1 MKNKLKIFAAAFSI
15 IALAAPNI
23 YAASNISYD
32 FKPAQAE
39 YKVLLDGQSYQIP
52 DEVTFANGTISVSL
66 ETYKENL
73 QNSASQVSTIDYDNG
88 LLTFKGGVTL
98 SRIANEYVPIVSKS
112 GNLNDSINYDN
123 VKQYFEKYQLLNKLK
138 SKKVEYE
145 NSILQTT
152 DENELKKF
160 NAFVS
165 NYEDDIERIEN
176 LKVTELSQ
184 TIYSSIPYLAVN
196 YTFTEGYNSEDNSVS
211 LKIAPTYY
219 LYSII
224 FRDLRLS
231 TLQYSINS
239 NNYVSVPNFDKDTYT
254 YTIKLPSSVAD
265 NATITTKSKGYM
277 DNVLQ
282 SNNYTD
288 YDLDLEVIDDTIELK
303 NGTGTAKVKVVYDM
317 YGSLGENAD
326 TTFSTNP
333 EREYTI
339 YFTKYDFLKGDLDRN
354 GAVNANDAAVA
365 LDLYKYGNATDEDMQ
380 IGDMNEDGVI
390 NANDAA
396 LILDVYKYGY

>member
-1 MKNKLKIFAAAFSI
+1 MKNKLKVLAAAFLSI
-15 IALAAPNI
+15 AIATPNI
-23 YAASNISYD
+23 YATSNISYD
-32 FKPAQAE
+32 FKPAQAK
-39 YKVLLDGQSYQIP
+39 YKVLLDGQSYQVP

-66 ETYKENL
+66 ETYKGNL
-73 QNSASQVSTIDYDNG
+73 QNSASQVSTLDYENG

-98 SRIANEYVPIVSKS
+98 SKIANEYVPIVSSS
-112 GNLNDSINYDN
+112 GTLNSSINYDN
-123 VKQYFEKYQLLNKLK
+123 VKGYFEKYQLLNKLK
-138 SKKVEYE
+138 SKKVEYQ
-145 NSILQTT
+145 NSLQQTT
-152 DENELKKF
+152 DEDEIKKF
-160 NAFVS
+160 NAFIS
-165 NYEDDIERIEN
+165 NYEEDIERIED
-176 LKVTELSQ
+176 LKVTELNQ
-184 TIYSSIPYLAVN
+184 TIFSSIPYLAVN
-196 YTFTEGYNSEDNSVS
+196 YTFTEGYNYEDDSVR
-211 LKIAPTYY
+211 LNIAPTYY
-219 LYSII
+219 LYSVI

-239 NNYVSVPNFDKDTYT
+239 SNYVSVPKFDKDTYT

-265 NATITTKSKGYM
+265 NATIKTKSKGYM

-303 NGTGTAKVKVVYDM
+303 NGIGTAKVRVVYDM
-317 YGSLGENAD
+317 YGSLGEYAD
-326 TTFSTNP
+326 TTFNSNP

-380 IGDMNEDGVI
+380 IGDMNNDGVI

>member
-254 YTIKLPSSVAD
+254 YTIKLPDSVAD

>member
-1 MKNKLKIFAAAFSI
+1 MKNKLKVLAAAFLSI
-15 IALAAPNI
+15 AVATPNI

-32 FKPAQAE
+32 FKPAQAK
-39 YKVLLDGQSYQIP
+39 YKVLLDGQSYQVP

-66 ETYKENL
+66 ETYKKNL
-73 QNSASQVSTIDYDNG
+73 QNSASQVSTLDYENG

-98 SRIANEYVPIVSKS
+98 SRIANEYVPIVSSS
-112 GNLNDSINYDN
+112 GTLNSNVNYDN
-123 VKQYFEKYQLLNKLK
+123 VKGYFEKYQLLNKLK
-138 SKKVEYE
+138 SKKVEYQ
-145 NSILQTT
+145 NSLQQTT
-152 DENELKKF
+152 DEDEIKKF
-160 NAFVS
+160 NAFIS
-165 NYEDDIERIEN
+165 NYEEDIERIED
-176 LKVTELSQ
+176 LKVTELNQ
-184 TIYSSIPYLAVN
+184 TIFSSIPYLAVN
-196 YTFTEGYNSEDNSVS
+196 YTFTEGYNYEDDSVR
-211 LKIAPTYY
+211 LNIAPTYY
-219 LYSII
+219 LYSVI

-239 NNYVSVPNFDKDTYT
+239 SNYVSVPKFDKDTYT

-265 NATITTKSKGYM
+265 NATIKTKSKGYM

-303 NGTGTAKVKVVYDM
+303 NGIGTAKVRVVYDM
-317 YGSLGENAD
+317 YGSLGEYAD
-326 TTFSTNP
+326 TTFNSNP

-380 IGDMNEDGVI
+380 IGDMNNDGVI

>member
-52 DEVTFANGTISVSL
+52 DEITFANGSISVSL
-66 ETYKENL
+66 ETYKNNL

-112 GNLNDSINYDN
+112 GNYDN

-254 YTIKLPSSVAD
+254 YTIKLPDSVAD

-303 NGTGTAKVKVVYDM
+303 NGSGTAKVKVVYDM

-339 YFTKYDFLKGDLDRN
+339 YFTKYDVLKGDLDRN

>member
-32 FKPAQAE
+32 FKLAQAE

-52 DEVTFANGTISVSL
+52 DEITFANGSISVSL
-66 ETYKENL
+66 ETYKNNL

-254 YTIKLPSSVAD
+254 YTIKLPDSVAD

>member
-52 DEVTFANGTISVSL
+52 DEITFANGSISVSL
-66 ETYKENL
+66 ETYKNNL

-254 YTIKLPSSVAD
+254 YTIKLPDSVAD

>member
-52 DEVTFANGTISVSL
+52 DEITFANGSISVSL
-66 ETYKENL
+66 ETYKNNL

-303 NGTGTAKVKVVYDM
+303 NGSGTAKVKVVYDM

>member
-52 DEVTFANGTISVSL
+52 DEITFANGSISVSL
-66 ETYKENL
+66 ETYKNNL

-231 TLQYSINS
+231 ILQYSINS

-254 YTIKLPSSVAD
+254 YTIKLPDSVAD

-303 NGTGTAKVKVVYDM
+303 NGTGTAKVKVIYDM